1 MVRSATA
8 LLAVL
13 ILSGFAWYQQ
23 VATHTVVDGDTLWD
37 LAEHYYD
44 SPWEWRRIW
53 EANRDSV
60 PNPNLIYPD
69 QVLTIPGREATVTDV
84 AVQPAGRVPPPPPV
98 SSSVGDHTVFY
109 QDTSVMAAGVIRTGE
124 LDYLAVPRD
133 AVYSAPWLIGLEE
146 DPESV
151 GRMEGFAGGVVSSNT
166 PRAYNRV
173 RISFTDGSPR
183 VGDQIQTFR
192 VFWTI
197 EDVGKVVRPTGVVTI
212 SDIDEEGAIGIVTK
226 EFHRMQLGDLV
237 GPLPGYGLSLGQYAE
252 PISEGAHAMIMG
264 FADRNVLQN
273 VESIAFLDVGANDG
287 VTVGDEFDYLNP
299 EAGRDVAEGR
309 LQVVG
314 VKPNMASARIV
325 QMDDIVFRQGLV
337 VQLVRKMR

>member
-69 QVLTIPGREATVTDV
+69 QVLTIPDRQATVTEV
-84 AVQPAGRVPPPPPV
+84 AVQPPGRVPAPPPV
-98 SSSVGDHTVFY
+98 ASSVGDRTVFY
-109 QDTSVMAAGVIRTGE
+109 QATSVMAAGVTRMGE
-124 LDYLAVPRD
+124 LEYLAVPRD
-133 AVYSAPWLIGLEE
+133 AVYSAPWMVGLEE
-146 DPESV
+146 EPESF
-151 GRMEGFAGGVVSSNT
+151 GQIEGFAGGITSSET
-166 PRAYNRV
+166 PRGYNRL
-173 RISFTDGSPR
+173 RISFTNGAPR
-183 VGDQIQTFR
+183 VGDRVQTFR
-192 VFWTI
+192 VFRVI
-197 EDVGKVVRPTGVVTI
+197 EDVGRVVRPTGVVTV
-212 SDIDEEGAIGIVTK
+212 SDVDEEGAVGIVTN

-237 GPLPGYGLSLGQYAE
+237 GPLPEYGLSIGQYAGPTE
-252 PISEGAHAMIMG
+252 DDSHAMIMG
-264 FADRNVLQN
+264 FADLHVLQN
-273 VESIAFLDVGANDG
+273 VQSIAFLDVGADDG
-287 VTVGDEFDYLNP
+287 ITIGDEFDYVNP
-299 EAGRDVAEGR
+299 EAGSDAVEGR

-325 QMDDIVFRQGLV
+325 EMDDVVFRQGLV

>member
-37 LAEHYYD
+37 LAEDYYD

-69 QVLTIPGREATVTDV
+69 QVLSIPGREATVTDV
-84 AVQPAGRVPPPPPV
+84 AVQPAARVPPPPPV
-98 SSSVGDHTVFY
+98 TSPVGDRTVFY
-109 QDTSVMAAGVIRTGE
+109 QDPSVMASGVIRTGE
-124 LDYLAVPRD
+124 LEYLAVPRD

-146 DPESV
+146 APASV
-151 GRMEGFAGGVVSSNT
+151 GRIEGFAGGLATSET

-173 RISFTDGSPR
+173 RLSFTDGSPS
-183 VGDQIQTFR
+183 VGDQVQAFR
-192 VFWTI
+192 VFRII
-197 EDVGKVVRPTGVVTI
+197 EDVGQVVRPTGVVTI
-212 SDIDEEGAIGIVTK
+212 TDIDEEGAIGIVTK
-226 EFHRMQLGDLV
+226 EFHRMQFGDLV
-237 GPLPGYGLSLGQYAE
+237 GPMPGHGLSPGQYPAT
-252 PISEGAHAMIMG
+252 ISEGGHAMIMG

-273 VESIAFLDVGANDG
+273 VESIAFLDVGSDDG
-287 VTVGDEFDYLNP
+287 ITIGDEFDYLNP
-299 EAGRDVAEGR
+299 EAGRGVAEGR

-314 VKPNMASARIV
+314 VKSGVASARIV
-325 QMDDIVFRQGLV
+325 QMDDVVFRQGLV